1 MQKQLERKR
10 KKIINWGQNK
20 VSSLKEKID
29 LLKKK
34 SDNSEQFSQ
43 KNCLLVHGDEKQEQ
57 ENTDNIVLNITQNL

>member
-10 KKIINWGQNK
+10 KKIVNWWQNK

-29 LLKKK
+29 LLEKK
-34 SDNSEQFSQ
+34 SDNCEQFSQ

-57 ENTDNIVLNITQNL
+57 GNTDNIVLNITQNL